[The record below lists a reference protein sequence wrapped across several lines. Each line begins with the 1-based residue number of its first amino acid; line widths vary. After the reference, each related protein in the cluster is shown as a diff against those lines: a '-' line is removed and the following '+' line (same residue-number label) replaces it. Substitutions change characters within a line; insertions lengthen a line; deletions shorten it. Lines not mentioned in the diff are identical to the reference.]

1 MPATLLASKL
11 QVPPLRHKHIS
22 RPRLYQLLD
31 KSGVRKL
38 TLVSAPAGY
47 GKSSLLTGWVRST
60 ALDVRLAWLAL
71 DETDNAPERFWR
83 YLLAA
88 FDLLLFTDD
97 TTTTLSDTLSDTM
110 QGWLEDAHSSQNA
123 PTDGTLTDGTL
134 HAQLLVTRIV
144 NALLDNPQERALVLD
159 DYHLIQQ
166 PSIHHAISQLID
178 NAPPTFHFII
188 SSRSEPNLPLS
199 RFRARGELVEIRSHD
214 LRFDG
219 AEIERYLHDVMA
231 VDLSKRDA
239 STLEAR
245 TEGWIAGVQLAAL
258 SLPGKRNVSD
268 FIETFTG
275 TDRYVLDY
283 LTEEVLMRQNDD
295 TQSFLLFTSMLERL
309 NAELCNAVTESRDGA
324 KQLEALERK
333 NLFII
338 PLDNQRTWY
347 RYHAFFAD
355 LLRYRLEQARPDLL
369 PVLHRRASLW
379 FAAEGDLAEAL
390 HHALLAADRDLVRDI
405 IDEHPK
411 IEALTGLLRSW
422 FGNSEDTLYRTGYG
436 TKHSTDEYS
445 MAGGHT
451 NDSNTA
457 TDNGATD
464 NGATDNG
471 ATDNGAT
478 NNGDIDRLL
487 EQAFSQGIS
496 REQHNHLLATLEHNQ
511 SNRPTPSGITSLEA
525 LSEREHDVLTLIAAG
540 YSNKAIAKRLDI
552 SLNTVKTHTKN
563 INSKLNV
570 SSRIQ
575 AAAKARDLGL
585 IE

>member
-1 MPATLLASKL
+1 MQLQTSTAVQSHMPATLLASKL
-11 QVPPLRHKHIS
+11 QVPPMRHQHIS

-31 KSGVRKL
+31 ESGRRKL
-38 TLVSAPAGY
+38 TLVCAPAGY
-47 GKSSLLTGWVRST
+47 GKSSLLTGWVRHT
-60 ALDVRLAWLAL
+60 ELDVRLAWLAL
-71 DETDNAPERFWR
+71 EETDNAPERFWR

-88 FDLLLFTDD
+88 FDALLFAGD
-97 TTTTLSDTLSDTM
+97 TATPSHILSDEV
-110 QGWLEDAHSSQNA
+110 QGWLEDAHTTNVRTTSRDSSA
-123 PTDGTLTDGTL
+123 SDDTASDDTID
-134 HAQLLVTRIV
+134 ASLLVTRIV
-144 NALLDNPQERALVLD
+144 NALLETPQERVLVLD

-166 PSIHHAISQLID
+166 SNIHRAISHLID

-199 RFRARGELVEIRSHD
+199 RLRARGELVEIRSHD

-219 AEIERYLHDVMA
+219 EEIERYLHDVMA
-231 VDLSKRDA
+231 VDLSASDA

-283 LTEEVLMRQNDD
+283 LTEEVLMRQDEE
-295 TQSFLLFTSMLERL
+295 TQSFLLFTSILERF
-309 NAELCNAVTESRDGA
+309 NAELCNAVTERRDGA
-324 KQLEALERK
+324 QQLEALERK

-347 RYHAFFAD
+347 RYHTFFAD

-369 PVLHRRASLW
+369 LVLHRRASLW

-390 HHALLAADRDLVRDI
+390 HHALLAADCELASDI
-405 IDEHPK
+405 IDDHPK
-411 IEALTGLLRSW
+411 ADTLIGLLRTW
-422 FGNSEDTLYRTGYG
+422 FADSD
-436 TKHSTDEYS
+436 STDTTQNS
-445 MAGGHT
+445 PGQ
-451 NDSNTA
+451 DSS
-457 TDNGATD
+457 
-464 NGATDNG
+464 
-471 ATDNGAT
+471 
-478 NNGDIDRLL
+478 GDDISEVGMLL
-487 EQAFSQGIS
+487 EHAFSQGIS
-496 REQHNHLLATLEHNQ
+496 REQHNHLLAAVEQ
-511 SNRPTPSGITSLEA
+511 NRPINTRTTFETLNLEA
-525 LSEREHDVLTLIAAG
+525 LSEREHDVLLLIAAG

-570 SSRIQ
+570 SSRVQ
-575 AAAKARDLGL
+575 AAARARDLGL
-585 IE
+585 ID